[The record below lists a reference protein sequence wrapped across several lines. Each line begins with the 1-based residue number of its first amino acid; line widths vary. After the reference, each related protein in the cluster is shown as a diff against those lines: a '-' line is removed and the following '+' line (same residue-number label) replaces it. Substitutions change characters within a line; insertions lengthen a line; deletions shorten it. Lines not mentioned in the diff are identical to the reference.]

1 MLKVKSFK
9 ITDGESMSEFLA
21 KYPIASGAHVFVSNG
36 EMAIP
41 YEDGEP
47 LNKELRIVSIK
58 EKINAIGQELDL
70 IIHSQKVLEVQNTRM
85 KALIT
90 KYKEELIA
98 PITKKTYDKKKELEA
113 EIKRLQNVF
122 DQNANQMMM
131 NQAEI
136 TLKQTNVSVFIET
149 LDELNK

>member
-58 EKINAIGQELDL
+58 EKINAISQELDL
-70 IIHSQKVLEVQNTRM
+70 IVHSQKVLELQNSGVKTLIM
-85 KALIT
+85 KCE
-90 KYKEELIA
+90 EELIA
-98 PITKKTYDKKKELEA
+98 PGTKGAYDKKKELEA

-136 TLKQTNVSVFIET
+136 TLKQTNISVFMET
-149 LDELNK
+149 LDILNK